1 MMIVAQL
8 MGNVDIDAV
17 MSHASCAS
25 AAFPLR
31 SSSRVTL
38 RRISLTRTSCM
49 TSPCQRRSANATRSS
64 RRAGMIPA
72 VKYAALSRWAAKFTA
87 ENGRAPLI
95 WLDRACIDQSTLGDP
110 TALKQNPSCL
120 PVCVGGCS
128 GLCASGPTYLHR
140 QWCMVEVLAFYLMN
154 KGINQITLIPLD
166 PTDVLSEVSTV
177 RPPSAPQDASPPVA
191 SVEPSSSSGMTQPP
205 LSPAEPLAALEERV
219 AVLERGHREMVA
231 ANEALHQRMRAT
243 EDLRLALDRFR
254 AFDVNEA
261 NCYLECD
268 RQRLLGI
275 ADAAYGSL
283 DEFNPP

>member
-1 MMIVAQL
+1 MLV
-8 MGNVDIDAV
+8 
-17 MSHASCAS
+17 
-25 AAFPLR
+25 
-31 SSSRVTL
+31 
-38 RRISLTRTSCM
+38 
-49 TSPCQRRSANATRSS
+49 
-64 RRAGMIPA
+64 
-72 VKYAALSRWAAKFTA
+72 
-87 ENGRAPLI
+87 
-95 WLDRACIDQSTLGDP
+95 
-110 TALKQNPSCL
+110 
-120 PVCVGGCS
+120 
-128 GLCASGPTYLHR
+128 GPTYLHR
-140 QWCMVEVLAFYLMN
+140 LWCMVEVLAFFRMN

-268 RQRLLGI
+268 RQRLLGVV
-275 ADAAYGSL
+275 DAAYGSL
-283 DEFNPP
+283 DEFNRAVKGLFKQENAHLFEWSSKSSVSSSRSSRTRARSPTGTWIKNFASALSEAPQRLL